1 MREDPLRYDRMVEQ
15 ALRGV
20 VRQALRV
27 AAERGLPGA
36 HHFYL
41 TFLTSHPG
49 VQIADHLRARFPKD
63 MTIVLQH
70 EFWGLEVDE
79 HAFSVTLSFSGKNE
93 RLTIPFAAVT
103 GFADPAVKFGLQFE
117 VTEADVAEGAG
128 PLVAGAGQKALAPA
142 GNGERKAAKP
152 KPGTAKAAK
161 TETGGEA
168 DPAKGADVVTLD
180 AFRKK

>member
-27 AAERGLPGA
+27 VAERGLPGA

-41 TFLTSHPG
+41 TFLTAHPG
-49 VQIADHLRARFPKD
+49 VEIAEHLRQRFPKD

-79 HAFSVTLSFSGKNE
+79 RAFSVTLSFSGKNE

-117 VTEADVAEGAG
+117 VTEADIAEGAG
-128 PLVAGAGQKALAPA
+128 PLVAGTAQKALAPVA
-142 GNGERKAAKP
+142 GTERKAAKG
-152 KPGTAKAAK
+152 KAGADKAGTEK
-161 TETGGEA
+161 TEA
-168 DPAKGADVVTLD
+168 DAAKGADVVTLD

>member
-20 VRQALRV
+20 VRRALQV
-27 AAERGLPGA
+27 VAERGLPGA

-41 TFLTSHPG
+41 TFLTGHPG
-49 VQIADHLRARFPKD
+49 VQMSEHLRSRFPKD
-63 MTIVLQH
+63 MTIVLQY

-79 HAFSVTLSFSGKNE
+79 HAFSVTLSFNNQHE
-93 RLTIPFAAVT
+93 RLTVPFSAVT

-128 PLVAGAGQKALAPA
+128 PLVTRGREGK
-142 GNGERKAAKP
+142 ERKLPATTARRD
-152 KPGTAKAAK
+152 AKA
-161 TETGGEA
+161 GEA
-168 DPAKGADVVTLD
+168 RPADAGTEAPKGADVVTLD

>member
-27 AAERGLPGA
+27 AADRGLPGA

-41 TFLTSHPG
+41 TFLTGHPG
-49 VQIADHLRARFPKD
+49 VEIGEHLRARFPKD

-70 EFWGLEVDE
+70 EYWGLEVDE
-79 HAFSVTLSFSGKNE
+79 HAFSVTLSFSGQNE

-128 PLVAGAGQKALAPA
+128 PVLAKSGAKAGEKTALPVPE
-142 GNGERKAAKP
+142 GKTGPGKAAGKTKP
-152 KPGTAKAAK
+152 D
-161 TETGGEA
+161 EEA
-168 DPAKGADVVTLD
+168 DPARSADVVTLD

>member
-1 MREDPLRYDRMVEQ
+1 MVEH

-27 AAERGLPGA
+27 VAERGLPGA
-36 HHFYL
+36 HHLYL
-41 TFLTSHPG
+41 TFLTQHPG
-49 VQIADHLRARFPKD
+49 VVISETLRVRFPKD
-63 MTIVLQH
+63 MTIVLQY

-79 HAFSVTLSFSGKNE
+79 QSFSVTLSFNGQHE

-117 VTEADVAEGAG
+117 VSESDTAEGAG
-128 PLVAGAGQKALAPA
+128 PLVVKGP
-142 GNGERKAAKP
+142 ERKAA
-152 KPGTAKAAK
+152 ASAADGK
-161 TETGGEA
+161 RDGQA
-168 DPAKGADVVTLD
+168 DAGDAAKGADVVTLD